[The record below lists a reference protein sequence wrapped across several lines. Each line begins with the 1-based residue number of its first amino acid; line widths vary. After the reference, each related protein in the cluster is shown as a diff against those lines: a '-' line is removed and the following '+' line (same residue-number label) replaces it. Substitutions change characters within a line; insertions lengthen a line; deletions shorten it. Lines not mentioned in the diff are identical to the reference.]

1 MRALATIAALLLPGL
16 AAAQDSPHAGETFEI
31 IRTSDTQQSSDGS
44 TGTSHDRD
52 TLVERVVAVSGAG
65 LELEYDLPANTP
77 ADDRARDWKFPV
89 RVFKPR
95 EGPLQLR
102 NRAELEA
109 RVDKWLK
116 AANLPRSACGRW
128 YFSWNAFRIECDPE
142 AALEAI
148 RPFAIGQQSL
158 GDGAL
163 YADERAARPVPLKRK
178 PDGRGFAVEM
188 AVDPAAVRN
197 EMAEADLVVAEISGK
212 KLTREAAQKAHVD
225 DIISGTI
232 RISFDTDTAGQALR
246 RTRIVALT
254 IRSAG
259 KTETRKITEV
269 IERRPVRPASNP
281 DSI

>member
-31 IRTSDTQQSSDGS
+31 TRTSDTQQSSAGS
-44 TGTSHDRD
+44 TSTSHDRD
-52 TLVERVVAVSGAG
+52 TLVERVVAVSDAG

-77 ADDRARDWKFPV
+77 VDDRARDWKFPV

-95 EGPLQLR
+95 GRPLQLR

-109 RVDKWLK
+109 RVDNWLK

-128 YFSWNAFRIECDPE
+128 YFSWNAFRVECDPE
-142 AALEAI
+142 AALAAV
-148 RPFAIGQQSL
+148 RPFAIGQESL
-158 GDGAL
+158 GDGNL
-163 YADERAARPVPLKRK
+163 YVDERAARPVPLKRK
-178 PDGRGFAVEM
+178 PEGSGFTVEM
-188 AVDPAAVRN
+188 AVNPAAVRD

-212 KLTREAAQKAHVD
+212 KLTREAAHKAHAED
-225 DIISGTI
+225 TISGTI
-232 RISFDTDTAGQALR
+232 RISFDTDSAGQPRR
-246 RTRIVALT
+246 RTRIIALT

-259 KTETRKITEV
+259 NTETRTITEV
-269 IERRPVRPASNP
+269 IERRPVRPAAHP